1 MKQRVIS
8 ANTPP
13 SAVTLSS
20 YTLPL
25 ADFLRGLCE
34 RTNERTNETVFA
46 QLMTILTKLTEAQ
59 NAPNTNI
66 DNGSKNEE
74 DDGTDSLVAS
84 LEDNSEEEKEEADAD
99 ES

>member
-1 MKQRVIS
+1 
-8 ANTPP
+8 
-13 SAVTLSS
+13 
-20 YTLPL
+20 
-25 ADFLRGLCE
+25 
-34 RTNERTNETVFA
+34 
-46 QLMTILTKLTEAQ
+46 MTILTKLTEAQ